1 MAATF
6 STDSHDNTTETGEFP
21 ASVRGSYNTI
31 RRSPKNTWHYSTRMT
46 LSFAMTA
53 VMTAAILV
61 MVLAFVWE
69 GQFQSYTR
77 QNMQRVAES
86 TAETVSQRYAEAG
99 TWAPEVVEAVTAAS
113 ALSDDIGVQL
123 VDAKGNILY
132 DDTWAITSRIT
143 GRTTGIGA
151 EKGETKPG
159 GQSDSA
165 STSAPVPKP
174 EVSLMPTDADS
185 IVFAY
190 VTDANDEVVGTVRL
204 WAFGSEALLTKSDA
218 AFRTNSYRA
227 IGWAA
232 AVAIAL
238 ACLIGWAVARALT
251 KPIKRITST
260 AGQIRNGDLTARTG
274 LSGDDEIGRLGETFD
289 EMATSLERDIKLEHR
304 LTSDVAHEL
313 RTPLMAMQATVEA
326 MQDGVLPADDEH
338 FEALANEVR
347 RLSKLVEAMLH
358 LSRIENG
365 TNQLET
371 ERTDLVY
378 MVSSLVS
385 AQHQLFHEKGLHLRF
400 NDETGEGILNADIN
414 PDMISEAVV
423 NLLSNAMRYTKPD
436 GWVVVTVAQ
445 ERQDA
450 LISVADTGIGIAK
463 EDIPRTFSRFWRSDA
478 SREMETGG
486 LGVGLSLTK
495 EIIDR
500 HNGTISV
507 DSEVGKGTTFTL
519 RIPLTR
525 KKPRQNRD
533 RDK

>member
-6 STDSHDNTTETGEFP
+6 STDVKDNAAETGEHP

-69 GQFQSYTR
+69 GQFQNYTR
-77 QNMQRVAES
+77 QNMLRVAES
-86 TAETVSQRYAEAG
+86 TAEAISQRYIEAG
-99 TWAPEVVEAVTAAS
+99 EWTPDVISATTAAS
-113 ALSDDIGVQL
+113 AVSDDIGVQL
-123 VDAKGNILY
+123 VDADGNILY
-132 DDTWAITSRIT
+132 DDTWAITSRISSRYT
-143 GRTTGIGA
+143 
-151 EKGETKPG
+151 
-159 GQSDSA
+159 A
-165 STSAPVPKP
+165 SGDAREQMQVPP
-174 EVSLMPTDADS
+174 PTDVPANPDVSLMPTDADS
-185 IVFAY
+185 IVS
-190 VTDANDEVVGTVRL
+190 ANVLDENDNVVGTVRL

-232 AVAIAL
+232 AIAIGL

-251 KPIKRITST
+251 KPINRITST
-260 AGQIRNGDLTARTG
+260 AAQIRNGDLTARTE
-274 LSGDDEIGRLGETFD
+274 LAGDDEIGRLGETFD

-338 FEALANEVR
+338 FETLANEVR

-371 ERTDLVY
+371 EHTDLVY
-378 MVSSLVS
+378 MVSSLAS
-385 AQHQLFHEKGLHLRF
+385 SQHQLFHEKRLHLRF
-400 NDETGEGILNADIN
+400 NDETLDGILYADIN

-423 NLLSNAMRYTKPD
+423 NLLSNAMRYTKED

-445 ERQDA
+445 DRQDA

-478 SREMETGG
+478 SREMESGG

-495 EIIDR
+495 EIVDR

-507 DSEVGKGTTFTL
+507 ESEVGKGTTFTL
-519 RIPLTR
+519 RIPITR
-525 KKPRQNRD
+525 RRQRQNRD

>member
-1 MAATF
+1 M
-6 STDSHDNTTETGEFP
+6 
-21 ASVRGSYNTI
+21 
-31 RRSPKNTWHYSTRMT
+31 
-46 LSFAMTA
+46 
-53 VMTAAILV
+53 
-61 MVLAFVWE
+61 
-69 GQFQSYTR
+69 
-77 QNMQRVAES
+77 
-86 TAETVSQRYAEAG
+86 
-99 TWAPEVVEAVTAAS
+99 
-113 ALSDDIGVQL
+113 
-123 VDAKGNILY
+123 
-132 DDTWAITSRIT
+132 
-143 GRTTGIGA
+143 
-151 EKGETKPG
+151 
-159 GQSDSA
+159 
-165 STSAPVPKP
+165 
-174 EVSLMPTDADS
+174 
-185 IVFAY
+185 
-190 VTDANDEVVGTVRL
+190 RL

-227 IGWAA
+227 IRWAA

-238 ACLIGWAVARALT
+238 ACLIGMIVSRALT

-260 AGQIRNGDLTARTG
+260 AAQIRNGDLTARTG
-274 LSGDDEIGRLGETFD
+274 LTGGDEIGRLGETFD

-338 FEALANEVR
+338 FETLANEVR
-347 RLSKLVEAMLH
+347 RLSKLVDAMLH

-365 TNQLET
+365 TNQLST

-385 AQHQLFHEKGLHLRF
+385 TQHQLFHEKGLHLRF
-400 NDETGEGILNADIN
+400 SDETLDGVLYADIN

-445 ERQDA
+445 ERQEA
-450 LISVADTGIGIAK
+450 IISVADTGIGIAK

-478 SREMETGG
+478 SREMESGG

-500 HNGTISV
+500 HNGTIAV
-507 DSEVGKGTTFTL
+507 ESELGKGTTFTL
-519 RIPLTR
+519 RIPL
-525 KKPRQNRD
+525 NR
-533 RDK
+533 RRR